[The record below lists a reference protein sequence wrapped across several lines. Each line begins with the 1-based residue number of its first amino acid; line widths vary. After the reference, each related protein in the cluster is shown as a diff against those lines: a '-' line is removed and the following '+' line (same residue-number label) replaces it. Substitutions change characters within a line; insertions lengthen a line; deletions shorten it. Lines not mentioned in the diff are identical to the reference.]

1 MEMSGNLYER
11 MVSVGNANGR
21 LFNGLHGDGE
31 LSINGNGNVTNW
43 PGFTGGEITGVAG
56 SGYKMGTYSI
66 SSASPQLF
74 MLSARHF
81 ASTLF
86 ALRSSQLSFRG
97 GHTAP
102 TGVVVKMNIPG
113 QNKEND

>member
-1 MEMSGNLYER
+1 
-11 MVSVGNANGR
+11 
-21 LFNGLHGDGE
+21 
-31 LSINGNGNVTNW
+31 
-43 PGFTGGEITGVAG
+43 
-56 SGYKMGTYSI
+56 
-66 SSASPQLF
+66 